1 MPISDTDL
9 DSVLLCVVQP
19 LALAHTEVDDKGV
32 VQLSPWTEEDFRTGS
47 KPWWT

>member
-1 MPISDTDL
+1 MT
-9 DSVLLCVVQP
+9 VCAVQP